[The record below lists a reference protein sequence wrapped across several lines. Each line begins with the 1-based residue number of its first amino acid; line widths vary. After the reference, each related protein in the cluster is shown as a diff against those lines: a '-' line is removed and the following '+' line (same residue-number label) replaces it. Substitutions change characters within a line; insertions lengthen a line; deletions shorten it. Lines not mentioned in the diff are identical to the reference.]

1 MMQIYSMRI
10 NLQDFSF
17 NLSLNN
23 KQLKRE
29 SDCIKYL
36 GILIDSHLS
45 WKPQVDFV
53 VKKIRRSIGILSK
66 LRHYLTIIRRRRS
79 DYR

>member
-53 VKKIRRSIGILSK
+53 VKKIRRSIGILSNNYSAK
-66 LRHYLTIIRRRRS
+66 AK
-79 DYR
+79 